1 MSTTLFWAITFCA
14 ICGAGVYS
22 GVKVKSQAGWQTA
35 NGELSWLS
43 VAVIMGAFQ
52 IGGVSIIGCAQDGF
66 NMGVSGA
73 WYTLIGCLYYLYAA
87 FIWAPAFRRNIPTGS
102 MPDFLKKKYDSK
114 TALTYSYINVLNGI
128 VYVPL
133 QLFTMATVIQMAI
146 PGISLWS
153 SVFVGLGLAA
163 LYTAVGGIHAAK
175 VVSRATC
182 FTLYFAVVVAC
193 YLIVD
198 RVGGWQALNEVLPAS
213 YFSWGNVSGT
223 KIFGWVVAGFFSSAI
238 AQTTVQ
244 PMIAARSLKDA
255 RLGAV
260 VGGVLAGPIGIFT
273 AIIGMA
279 GKAEEIT
286 ADSAL
291 AFSTTVSVHL
301 HPIFAGII
309 FGIASLIV
317 ATTMSSKMLATSTIM
332 TSIYKIQLKPGCTD
346 HQALR
351 FSRAFTVVYAFVC
364 LIPIALIQKSTLSN
378 LLMYLTMLTGV
389 PMFFPVIA
397 GMFWKK
403 VTKPGAFWAMLSGFA
418 IGLVAT
424 VTPAMTKVIP
434 SGLWIVAVGTAVGVA
449 VSLSTQPKVPAAIE

>member
-1 MSTTLFWAITFCA
+1 MRMETLFWAITFCA

-22 GVKVKSQAGWQTA
+22 GMRVKSQAGWQT
-35 NGELSWLS
+35 GGGQMSWLS

-66 NMGVSGA
+66 NMGLSGA

-87 FIWAPAFRRNIPTGS
+87 FIWAGAFRKNISTGS
-102 MPDFLKKKYDSK
+102 VPDFLKSKYDSK
-114 TALTYSYINVLNGI
+114 TALVYSYINVINGI
-128 VYVPL
+128 IYVPL
-133 QLFTMATVIQMAI
+133 QLFTMSTVIQMAI
-146 PGISLWS
+146 PGFSFWGSII
-153 SVFVGLGLAA
+153 VGLGLAA

-175 VVSRATC
+175 VVGRATC
-182 FTLYFAVVVAC
+182 FSLYFAVIVAC

-198 RVGGWQALNEVLPAS
+198 RVGGWEALNAALPPT
-213 YFSWGNVSGT
+213 YFSMANVSGT
-223 KIFGWVVAGFFSSAI
+223 EIFGWIVAGFFSSAI

-255 RLGAV
+255 RIGAIVGAV
-260 VGGVLAGPIGIFT
+260 IAGPIGIFT

-279 GKAEEIT
+279 GKAQGLT
-286 ADSAL
+286 DNAAL
-291 AFSTTVSVHL
+291 AFSTTVSTYI
-301 HPIFAGII
+301 HPVFAGII

-332 TSIYKIQLKPGCTD
+332 TSIYKIQIKPGCTD
-346 HQALR
+346 SQALK
-351 FSRAFTVVYAFVC
+351 FSRIFTVIYAFVC

-403 VTKPGAFWAMLSGFA
+403 VTKQGAFWAMISGFA

-424 VTPAMTKVIP
+424 LTPAMTKVIP
-434 SGLWIVAVGTAVGVA
+434 SGIYIVACGTFVGVA
-449 VSLSTQPKVPAAIE
+449 VSLATQPKEAAN

>member
-1 MSTTLFWAITFCA
+1 MSMTSIFWALTFCL

-22 GVKVKSQAGWQTA
+22 GIKVKTQAGWQT
-35 NGELSWLS
+35 GGGQMSWLS

-66 NMGVSGA
+66 NMGISGA

-87 FIWAPAFRRNIPTGS
+87 FIWAPAFRKNIPTGS
-102 MPDFLKKKYDSK
+102 VPDFLRSKYDSK
-114 TALTYSYINVLNGI
+114 TALTYSYINVFNGI
-128 VYVPL
+128 IYVPL
-133 QLFTMATVIQMAI
+133 QLFTMCTVIQMAI
-146 PGISLWS
+146 PGISLWG
-153 SVFVGLGLAA
+153 SVVVGLGLAA

-175 VVSRATC
+175 VVGRATC
-182 FTLYFAVVVAC
+182 FSLYFCVVVAC

-198 RVGGWQALNEVLPAS
+198 RAGGWVALNEVLPPS

-223 KIFGWVVAGFFSSAI
+223 KIFGWIVAGFFSSAI

-255 RLGAV
+255 RMGAI
-260 VGGVLAGPIGIFT
+260 VGAILAGPIGIFT
-273 AIIGMA
+273 AIIGMCC
-279 GKAEEIT
+279 KAQDLTEN
-286 ADSAL
+286 AAL
-291 AFSTTVSVHL
+291 AFATTVNRGVH
-301 HPIFAGII
+301 PVFAGII

-332 TSIYKIQLKPGCTD
+332 TSIYKIQIKPGCTD
-346 HQALR
+346 EQALK
-351 FSRAFTVVYAFVC
+351 FSRIGTVIYAFIC
-364 LIPIALIQKSTLSN
+364 LIPIALIQRSTLSN

-389 PMFFPVIA
+389 PMFFPVVA

-403 VTKPGAFWAMLSGFA
+403 VTKTGAFAAMLSGFA

-424 VTPAMTKVIP
+424 LTPAMTKVIP
-434 SGLWIVAVGTAVGVA
+434 SGLWIVTVGSIVGVA
-449 VSLSTQPKVPAAIE
+449 VSLATQPKTAEK

>member
-1 MSTTLFWAITFCA
+1 MTTIFWALTFGL

-22 GVKVKSQAGWQTA
+22 GMKVKTQAGWQTG
-35 NGELSWLS
+35 NGQMSWLS

-66 NMGVSGA
+66 NMGISGA

-87 FIWAPAFRRNIPTGS
+87 FIWAPAFRKNIPTGS
-102 MPDFLKKKYDSK
+102 VPDFLKSKYDNK
-114 TALTYSYINVLNGI
+114 TALTYSYINVANGI
-128 VYVPL
+128 IYVPL
-133 QLFTMATVIQMAI
+133 QLFTMSTVIQMAI
-146 PGISLWS
+146 PGINMWGSII
-153 SVFVGLGLAA
+153 VGLGLAA

-175 VVSRATC
+175 VVGRATC
-182 FTLYFAVVVAC
+182 FSLYFAVVVAC

-198 RVGGWQALNEVLPAS
+198 NAGGWAALNQVLPAS

-223 KIFGWVVAGFFSSAI
+223 KIFGWIIAGFFSSAI

-244 PMIAARSLKDA
+244 PMLAARSLKDA

-260 VGGVLAGPIGIFT
+260 VGALIAGPIGIFT
-273 AIIGMA
+273 AIIGMV
-279 GKAEEIT
+279 GKSQGTTTQA
-286 ADSAL
+286 AL
-291 AFSTTVSVHL
+291 AFSATVSSNI
-301 HPIFAGII
+301 HPIFSGII

-317 ATTMSSKMLATSTIM
+317 ATTMSSKMLATSTVM
-332 TSIYKIQLKPGCTD
+332 TSIYKIQIKPGCTD
-346 HQALR
+346 HQALK
-351 FSRAFTVVYAFVC
+351 FSRVFTVIYAFIC
-364 LIPIALIQKSTLSN
+364 LLPIAFIQKSTLSN

-403 VTKPGAFWAMLSGFA
+403 VTKQGAFAAMLSGFV

-424 VTPAMTKVIP
+424 LTPAMTKLIP
-434 SGLWIVAVGTAVGVA
+434 SGLWIVTVGSIVGVI
-449 VSLSTQPKVPAAIE
+449 VSLKTQPKAAAAE

>member
-1 MSTTLFWAITFCA
+1 MSMTTITWAITFCA

-22 GVKVKSQAGWQTA
+22 GIKIKTQSGWQT
-35 NGELSWLS
+35 GDGSMSWLS

-66 NMGVSGA
+66 NMGISGA
-73 WYTLIGCLYYLYAA
+73 WYTLIGCLYYLYAC
-87 FIWAPAFRRNIPTGS
+87 FLWAPAFCKNMPTGS
-102 MPDFLKKKYDSK
+102 VPDFLKKKYDSK
-114 TALTYSYINVLNGI
+114 TALTYSYINVANGI
-128 VYVPL
+128 IYVPL
-133 QLFTMATVIQMAI
+133 QLYTLATVIQMAV
-146 PGISLWS
+146 PGINLWG

-175 VVSRATC
+175 VVGRATC
-182 FTLYFAVVVAC
+182 FSLYLAVIVAC

-198 RVGGWQALNEVLPAS
+198 KTGGWAALNQVLPAG

-223 KIFGWVVAGFFSSAI
+223 KIFGWIVAGFFSSAI

-255 RLGAV
+255 RVGAA
-260 VGGVLAGPIGIFT
+260 VGALIAGPIGIFT
-273 AIIGMA
+273 AIIGMV
-279 GKAEEIT
+279 GKANNVTTE
-286 ADSAL
+286 SSL
-291 AFSTTVSVHL
+291 AFSTTVSNYI
-301 HPIFAGII
+301 HPVFAGLI

-317 ATTMSSKMLATSTIM
+317 ATTMSSKMLATSTVM

-346 HQALR
+346 QQALK
-351 FSRAFTVVYAFVC
+351 FSRVFTVFYAFIC

-403 VTKPGAFWAMLSGFA
+403 VTKPGAFWAMISGFA

-424 VTPAMTKVIP
+424 LTPAMTKVIP
-434 SGLWIVAVGTAVGVA
+434 SGLWIVTVGTIVGVI
-449 VSLSTQPKVPAAIE
+449 VSLRTQPAEAAAE